1 MNLKI
6 SEEQMILKAPAKINL
21 YLEIINKRPDGYH
34 NIESIMHT
42 VSLFD
47 TLKFSLNQN
56 SLIELT
62 CSDKSLPADSTNL
75 VYKTAK
81 KMQDKFAVKSG
92 IKIHLEKN
100 IPMGAGLGGG
110 SSDAAAVIKALNKL
124 WDINASKE
132 ELENFAKTIGA
143 DVPFFLTGGTAQIE
157 GIGEIVKKIQSK
169 TNLTAVLV
177 KPDFGVSTVL
187 AYSKV
192 KFPLTNQRKIHKITG
207 VLRDCSFTSETAK
220 DLLFN
225 RFEEFVFPEFS
236 EVERIKKTLESFGCA
251 SLMSG
256 SGATVFALT
265 SSQKQSEEIIKQL
278 SIYKWNTWA
287 VSSCELHDNAG
298 V

>member
-1 MNLKI
+1 
-6 SEEQMILKAPAKINL
+6 MILKAPAKINL

-47 TLKFSLNQN
+47 ILEFTLTSD
-56 SLIELT
+56 SEIELS
-62 CSDKSLPADSTNL
+62 CSDKSLPVDSTNL

-81 KMQDKFAVKSG
+81 KMQEKYGVNRG
-92 IKIHLEKN
+92 IKIHLTKN

-110 SSDAAAVIKALNKL
+110 SSDSAAVIKALNQL
-124 WDINASKE
+124 WNINASKE
-132 ELENFAKTIGA
+132 ELESFAKKIGA
-143 DVPFFLTGGTAQIE
+143 DVPFFLTGGTAKIE
-157 GIGEIVKKIQSK
+157 GIGEKVTKIPSDVH
-169 TNLTAVLV
+169 LHAVLV

-187 AYSKV
+187 AYSKI
-192 KFPLTNQRKIHKITG
+192 KFPLTNQRKIHKITD
-207 VLRDCSFTSETAK
+207 VLIKSSFTSEAAK

-225 RFEEFVFPEFS
+225 RFEEFIFPEFS
-236 EVERIKKTLESFGCA
+236 EIEKIKTMLQSFGCA

-265 SSQKQSEEIIKQL
+265 SSREKSEEIVKRL

>member
-1 MNLKI
+1 
-6 SEEQMILKAPAKINL
+6 MILKAPAKINL

-47 TLKFSLNQN
+47 ILEFTLTSG
-56 SLIELT
+56 SEIELS
-62 CSDKSLPADSTNL
+62 CNDKSLPVDSTNL

-81 KMQDKFAVKSG
+81 KMQEKYNVKQG
-92 IKIHLEKN
+92 IQIHLTKN

-110 SSDAAAVIKALNKL
+110 SSDSATTIKALNKM
-124 WDINASKE
+124 WNINASKE
-132 ELENFAKTIGA
+132 ELEAFAKTLGA
-143 DVPFFLTGGTAQIE
+143 DVPFFLTGGTAKIE
-157 GIGEIVKKIQSK
+157 GIGEIVTKIPAK
-169 TNLTAVLV
+169 NKFFVVLV
-177 KPDFGVSTVL
+177 KPDFGVSTVY

-192 KFPLTNQRKIHKITG
+192 KFPLTNQRKIHRITDA
-207 VLRDCSFTSETAK
+207 LREKAFTTQVAK
-220 DLLFN
+220 ELLFN
-225 RFEEFVFPEFS
+225 RFEEFVFPENF
-236 EVERIKKTLESFGCA
+236 EIEKIKKTLESFGCA

-265 SSQKQSEEIIKQL
+265 SSQKESEEIIERL
-278 SIYKWNTWA
+278 LVHRWNSWA

>member
-1 MNLKI
+1 
-6 SEEQMILKAPAKINL
+6 MILKAPAKINL

-47 TLKFSLNQN
+47 ILEFTLTSD
-56 SLIELT
+56 SEIELS
-62 CSDKSLPADSTNL
+62 CSDKSLPVDSTNL

-81 KMQDKFAVKSG
+81 KMQEKYGVNRG
-92 IKIHLEKN
+92 IKIHLTKN

-110 SSDAAAVIKALNKL
+110 SSDSAAVIKALNRI
-124 WDINASKE
+124 WNINASKE
-132 ELENFAKTIGA
+132 ELESFAKKIGA
-143 DVPFFLTGGTAQIE
+143 DVPFFLTGGTAKIE
-157 GIGEIVKKIQSK
+157 GIGEKVTKIPSDVK
-169 TNLTAVLV
+169 LHAVLV

-187 AYSKV
+187 AYSKI
-192 KFPLTNQRKIHKITG
+192 KFPLTNQRKIHKITD
-207 VLRDCSFTSETAK
+207 VLTKSSFTSEAAK

-225 RFEEFVFPEFS
+225 RFEEFVFPEFP
-236 EVERIKKTLESFGCA
+236 EIEKIKTMLQSFGCA

-265 SSQKQSEEIIKQL
+265 SSREKSEEIVKRL

>member
-1 MNLKI
+1 
-6 SEEQMILKAPAKINL
+6 MILKAPAKINL
-21 YLEIINKRPDGYH
+21 YLEIINKRSDGYH

-47 TLKFSLNQN
+47 TLEFLPTTDAN
-56 SLIELT
+56 IELT
-62 CSDKSLPADSTNL
+62 CSDKYLPADSSNI

-81 KMQDKFAVKSG
+81 KMQNKYGINRG
-92 IKIHLEKN
+92 IKIHLTKN

-110 SSDAAAVIKALNKL
+110 SSDSAAVIKALNQL
-124 WDINASKE
+124 WNINASKE
-132 ELENFAKTIGA
+132 ELESFAKTIGA
-143 DVPFFLTGGTAQIE
+143 DVPFFLTGGTAKVE
-157 GIGEIVKKIQSK
+157 GIGEKVTKIPSDVK
-169 TNLTAVLV
+169 LHAVLV

-187 AYSKV
+187 AYSKI
-192 KFPLTNQRKIHKITG
+192 KFPLTNQRKIHKITD
-207 VLRDCSFTSETAK
+207 VLIKSSFTSEAAT

-225 RFEEFVFPEFS
+225 RFEDFVFPEFP
-236 EVERIKKTLESFGCA
+236 EIEKIKIMLQSFGCA

-265 SSQKQSEEIIKQL
+265 SSREKSEEIVKRL

>member
-1 MNLKI
+1 
-6 SEEQMILKAPAKINL
+6 MILKAPAKINL

-47 TLKFSLNQN
+47 ILEFTLTSD
-56 SLIELT
+56 SEIELS
-62 CSDKSLPADSTNL
+62 CSDKSLPVDSTNL

-81 KMQDKFAVKSG
+81 KMQEKYGVNRG
-92 IKIHLEKN
+92 IKIHLTKN

-110 SSDAAAVIKALNKL
+110 SSDSAAVIKALNRI
-124 WDINASKE
+124 WNINASKE
-132 ELENFAKTIGA
+132 ELESFAKKIGA
-143 DVPFFLTGGTAQIE
+143 DVPFFLTGGTAKIE
-157 GIGEIVKKIQSK
+157 GIGEKVTKIPSDVH
-169 TNLTAVLV
+169 LHAVLV

-187 AYSKV
+187 AYSKI
-192 KFPLTNQRKIHKITG
+192 KFPLTNQRKIHKITD
-207 VLRDCSFTSETAK
+207 VLTKSSFTSEAAK

-225 RFEEFVFPEFS
+225 RFEEFVFPEFP
-236 EVERIKKTLESFGCA
+236 EIEKIKTMLQSFGCA

-265 SSQKQSEEIIKQL
+265 SSREKSEEIVKRL

>member
-1 MNLKI
+1 
-6 SEEQMILKAPAKINL
+6 MILKAPAKINL
-21 YLEIINKRPDGYH
+21 YLEIINKRSDGYH

-47 TLKFSLNQN
+47 TLEFLPTTDAN
-56 SLIELT
+56 IELT
-62 CSDKSLPADSTNL
+62 CSDKYLPTDSSNI

-81 KMQDKFAVKSG
+81 KMQNKYGINRG
-92 IKIHLEKN
+92 IKIHLTKN

-110 SSDAAAVIKALNKL
+110 SSDSAAVIKALNQL
-124 WDINASKE
+124 WNINASKE
-132 ELENFAKTIGA
+132 ELESFAKTIGA
-143 DVPFFLTGGTAQIE
+143 DVPFFLTGGTAKVE
-157 GIGEIVKKIQSK
+157 GIGEKVTKIPSDVK
-169 TNLTAVLV
+169 LHAVLV
-177 KPDFGVSTVL
+177 KPDFGVSTVF
-187 AYSKV
+187 AYSKI
-192 KFPLTNQRKIHKITG
+192 KFPLTNQRKIHKITD
-207 VLRDCSFTSETAK
+207 VLIKSSFTSEAAT

-225 RFEEFVFPEFS
+225 RFEDFVFPEFP
-236 EVERIKKTLESFGCA
+236 EIEKIKIMLQSFGCA

-265 SSQKQSEEIIKQL
+265 SSREKSEEIVKRL

>member
-1 MNLKI
+1 
-6 SEEQMILKAPAKINL
+6 MILKAPAKINL

-34 NIESIMHT
+34 NIESVMHT

-47 TLKFSLNQN
+47 TLEFSSTTGEN
-56 SLIELT
+56 IELT

-81 KMQDKFAVKSG
+81 KMQEKYGVPRG
-92 IKIHLEKN
+92 IKIHLHKN

-110 SSDAAAVIKALNKL
+110 SSDSAAVIKALNQL
-124 WDINASKE
+124 WNINASKE
-132 ELENFAKTIGA
+132 ELVSFAKTIGA
-143 DVPFFLTGGTAQIE
+143 DVPFFLTGGTAKIE
-157 GIGEIVKKIQSK
+157 GIGEKVTKIPSEVK
-169 TNLTAVLV
+169 LHAVLV

-187 AYSKV
+187 AYSKI
-192 KFPLTNQRKIHKITG
+192 KFPLTNQRKIHKITD
-207 VLRDCSFTSETAK
+207 VLTKSSFTSEAAK

-225 RFEEFVFPEFS
+225 RFEEFVFPDFPEI
-236 EVERIKKTLESFGCA
+236 EKIKTMLQSFGCA

-265 SSQKQSEEIIKQL
+265 SSREKSEEIVKRL

>member
-1 MNLKI
+1 
-6 SEEQMILKAPAKINL
+6 MILKAPAKINL

-34 NIESIMHT
+34 NIESVMHT

-47 TLKFSLNQN
+47 TLEFSSTTGEN
-56 SLIELT
+56 IELT

-81 KMQDKFAVKSG
+81 KMQEKYGVTRG

-110 SSDAAAVIKALNKL
+110 SSDSAAVIKALNQI
-124 WDINASKE
+124 WNINASKE
-132 ELENFAKTIGA
+132 ELESFAKTIGA
-143 DVPFFLTGGTAQIE
+143 DVPFFLTGGTAKIE
-157 GIGEIVKKIQSK
+157 GIGEKVTKIPSDVK
-169 TNLTAVLV
+169 LHAVLV
-177 KPDFGVSTVL
+177 KPDFGVSTVF
-187 AYSKV
+187 AYSKI

-207 VLRDCSFTSETAK
+207 VLRESSFTSEAAK

-225 RFEEFVFPEFS
+225 RFEEFVFPEFP
-236 EVERIKKTLESFGCA
+236 EIEKIKIMLQSFGCA

-265 SSQKQSEEIIKQL
+265 SSREKSEEIVKRL